1 MTNKC
6 KFNYR
11 LRLDMVHSTIQL
23 KSKIAETETGQT
35 AHGLQQWDRSFDR
48 LLHHKFVLGETFLA
62 KHLNASGN
70 FCNVSID
77 KYQGRGCV
85 YHFVLWESF
94 KAEATLWITIRKC
107 IFCYFWDTITS
118 QNNLRFETTCCLI
131 TRERSFYILIPMYC
145 NLDGELSLSTLLL
158 ELLPL

>member
-11 LRLDMVHSTIQL
+11 LCLDVAHSTVQL
-23 KSKIAETETGQT
+23 KSKIAETETGPNCSR
-35 AHGLQQWDRSFDR
+35 LQQWDRSFDR

-70 FCNVSID
+70 FCKVSID

-94 KAEATLWITIRKC
+94 KAEATLWIAVRRF
-107 IFCYFWDTITS
+107 IFCYFWDTSPAKTTS
-118 QNNLRFETTCCLI
+118 DLKLPVAWWQEKDHFTF
-131 TRERSFYILIPMYC
+131 SFPCTVILMV
-145 NLDGELSLSTLLL
+145 NWVWVL
-158 ELLPL
+158 